1 MEKKLQKMYLTFYSL
16 LIAQGLWQAHY
27 KILLIIYL
35 NDFTE
40 LNINLNVAI
49 KNMKYVELNISIAA
63 AFLNTQ
69 VLKMI

>member
-1 MEKKLQKMYLTFYSL
+1 MEKKLQKMYLAFYSL

-49 KNMKYVELNISIAA
+49 KNVKYVELNISIGA

>member
-1 MEKKLQKMYLTFYSL
+1 MAKKLQKMYLTFYSL

-49 KNMKYVELNISIAA
+49 KNVKYVELNISIAA

>member
-49 KNMKYVELNISIAA
+49 KNVKYVELNISIAA